1 MAGIKTKA
9 SKARLADIDA
19 KVLEKPVAQA
29 VKAKQA

>member
-1 MAGIKTKA
+1 MTKA
-9 SKARLADIDA
+9 SMAGPADIDA